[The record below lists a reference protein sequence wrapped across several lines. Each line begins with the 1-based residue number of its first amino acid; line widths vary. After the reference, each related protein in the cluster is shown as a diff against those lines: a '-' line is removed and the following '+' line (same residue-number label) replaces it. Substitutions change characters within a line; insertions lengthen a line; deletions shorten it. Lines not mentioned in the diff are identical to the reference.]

1 MTDTNLGRI
10 LEKLKKETLK
20 KILNTIEQKP
30 EKEKEDMIDQI
41 VDFGFDKGVKDFV
54 KALDTKYIIKGL
66 EETIK
71 NIDKKEKREKLKDKF
86 FDKIE
91 QDGLEEF
98 LKKMKIE
105 TLNIYVKSLK
115 FQTNADTIEELSK
128 DINDEVIYIGSRFIL
143 SKISID
149 LLNEISIS
157 LKLKKLKKKLN
168 LIDSIL
174 KTEFKGIES
183 IEEEEEE
190 EEECEDDDEEE
201 KEDTNEAN
209 EEEKE
214 IDNDEKMNTI
224 TTTSSSTGSDVKE
237 NKYFGKTRE
246 EMKKI
251 RPKLEVGISK
261 ADIQDCYWADE
272 LKEFCKENGLGMKG
286 SKPDNIRKIM
296 NHFEKKR
303 KQSSSSSSLNTSNKK
318 KKKIKFISFSFSS
331 LFKRK

>member
-183 IEEEEEE
+183 IEEEEDSEDDDDDEDEE
-190 EEECEDDDEEE
+190 EEED
-201 KEDTNEAN
+201 AY

-214 IDNDEKMNTI
+214 IDNDEKKMNTI
-224 TTTSSSTGSDVKE
+224 TTTSSSSTSSSTGSDVKE

-303 KQSSSSSSLNTSNKK
+303 KQSSSSSLNTSNKTFLK
-318 KKKIKFISFSFSS
+318 
-331 LFKRK
+331 

>member
-183 IEEEEEE
+183 IEEEEDSEDDDDDEDEE
-190 EEECEDDDEEE
+190 EEED
-201 KEDTNEAN
+201 AY

-214 IDNDEKMNTI
+214 IDNDEKKMNTI
-224 TTTSSSTGSDVKE
+224 TTTSSSSTSSSTGSDVKE

-303 KQSSSSSSLNTSNKK
+303 KQSSSSSLNTSNKK
-318 KKKIKFISFSFSS
+318 KKK
-331 LFKRK
+331 